1 MENIKNGLDYKHN
14 KSFSVVLTLT
24 AYVQVE
30 RRLVNQLAMAYEC
43 GHITPGCTVF
53 VYTVLPSS
61 EEEKAKL
68 QDSPAPIKIRV
79 KSKGTDK
86 FTDVDPSAHL
96 KTCPEQ

>member
-1 MENIKNGLDYKHN
+1 M
-14 KSFSVVLTLT
+14 
-24 AYVQVE
+24 E

-43 GHITPGCTVF
+43 GHITPGCTVL

-79 KSKGTDK
+79 KSQGMDK
-86 FTDVDPSAHL
+86 FTEVDPSAPL
-96 KTCPEQ
+96 KTSSN